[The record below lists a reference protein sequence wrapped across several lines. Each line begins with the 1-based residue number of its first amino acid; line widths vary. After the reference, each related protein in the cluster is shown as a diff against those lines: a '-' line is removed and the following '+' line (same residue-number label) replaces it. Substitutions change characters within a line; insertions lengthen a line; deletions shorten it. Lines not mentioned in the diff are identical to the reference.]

1 MIATPS
7 FGPVRAY
14 PISYE
19 ETTAEAAEGQWQGRP
34 QTSTCD
40 FFVRR
45 PYRTPSPQD
54 LQLETPREYAVAG
67 NLVIAANL
75 RLRASLFT
83 A

>member
-19 ETTAEAAEGQWQGRP
+19 ETTAEATDGRQGRP

-40 FFVRR
+40 FFARR

-54 LQLETPREYAVAG
+54 LQLETPPEYAVAG

-75 RLRASLFT
+75 RLRASLF
-83 A
+83 AA